1 MWQGFP
7 LRPDQASTIARGVDH
22 LYYFLTAIDLFFT
35 VLIFLTIFYFAVK
48 YRRRSGDQRASQIS
62 EYLPV
67 EIIWTVIPLFLVV
80 GMYLWG
86 SSLYIRNSRPPTAS
100 TEVFVIGKQWMW
112 HLQHPEGVREINEL
126 HVPVGR
132 PIKLTMTSDDVIHD
146 FFIPA
151 FRVKKDVVPGR
162 YSSIWFEATKTGRY
176 HFFCAQYCGAYHSHM
191 TGWVIVMDPV
201 EYQHW
206 LSGAVK
212 GESMAASGAQLYQ
225 QFGCITCHGTGKG
238 PSFAGLYGKP
248 VLLTSGQTVT
258 ADDDYLRESIL
269 DPSAKIVNGYP
280 AIMPT
285 FRGQITEEQL
295 LQIIA
300 YIKSLGAEERNLGKP

>member
-7 LRPDQASTIARGVDH
+7 LRPDQASTIASGVDH
-22 LYYFLTAIDLFFT
+22 LYYFLTFVDLFFT
-35 VLIFLTIFYFAVK
+35 ALIFLTIFYFAIR
-48 YRRRSGDQRASQIS
+48 YRRRLKDERPPQIS
-62 EYLPV
+62 EFLPIEV
-67 EIIWTVIPLFLVV
+67 IWTVIPLLLVTV
-80 GMYLWG
+80 MYLWG

-100 TEVFVIGKQWMW
+100 AEVFVIGKQWMW

-151 FRVKKDVVPGR
+151 FRVKKDIVPGR

-206 LSGAVK
+206 LSGSIR
-212 GESMAASGAQLYQ
+212 GESMAAAGGQLYQ
-225 QFGCITCHGTGKG
+225 QFGCVTCHGTGKG
-238 PSFAGLYGKP
+238 PPFAGLYGKP
-248 VLLTSGQTVT
+248 VLLATGETVT
-258 ADDDYLRESIL
+258 ADNDYLRESIL

-285 FRGQITEEQL
+285 FRGQISEEQL
-295 LQIIA
+295 LELIA
-300 YIKSLGAEERNLGKP
+300 YIKSLGSAEGSLGKP

>member
-1 MWQGFP
+1 MWHGFP

-22 LYYFLTAIDLFFT
+22 LYYFLTAVDLSFT

-48 YRRRSGDQRASQIS
+48 YRRRSKDERPPQIS

-67 EIIWTVIPLFLVV
+67 EVIWTVIPLFLVV
-80 GMYLWG
+80 AMYLWG
-86 SSLYIRNSRPPTAS
+86 SSLYIRNSRPPTAA

-225 QFGCITCHGTGKG
+225 QFGCISCHGTGKG
-238 PSFAGLYGKP
+238 PPFAGLYGKP
-248 VLLTSGQTVT
+248 VLLNDGQTVT

-269 DPSAKIVNGYP
+269 DPSAKIVNGYT

-300 YIKSLGAEERNLGKP
+300 YIKSLGTAEGSLGKP